1 MRYRNNNDMS
11 NEIKDF
17 LSRLRSPLMVA
28 EEEGIS
34 VQAVYKR
41 IRLNKC
47 EYVDICGTKFVIKN
61 E

>member
-1 MRYRNNNDMS
+1 MS